1 MSAHKK
7 AMLSFI
13 DESKRVAMTLAKTPK
28 ARAQCETIF
37 AALRYG
43 IEHDDDEALAKLE
56 RAAMAIDEETAP

>member
-13 DESKRVAMTLAKTPK
+13 DESKRGAMTLAKTPK

-37 AALRYG
+37 AALTVINDTSR
-43 IEHDDDEALAKLE
+43 DV
-56 RAAMAIDEETAP
+56 R